1 MFSFFFLL
9 SDPPSVQVF
18 TLNATDGDQVNLTCV
33 ADGQPQTY
41 TYRWQHLWGEM
52 VIREFPESEYI
63 PGHSV
68 LTLDNITYEDSG
80 TYRCLA
86 DNGIPDRLGDKT
98 QSGVGDFLV
107 KGMMECLCFSLKNFN
122 ICLCLNVKNETIPII
137 YIQTLK
143 FVFSQTNTSIQIN
156 KYLFT
161 WIDR

>member
-1 MFSFFFLL
+1 M
-9 SDPPSVQVF
+9 QVF
-18 TLNATDGDQVNLTCV
+18 TQNATDGDQVNLTCV

-41 TYRWQHLWGEM
+41 TYKWQHLWGEM

-107 KGMMECLCFSLKNFN
+107 KGMMKCLCFSLKNFN
-122 ICLCLNVKNETIPII
+122 ICLCLNVKNQTIPII
-137 YIQTLK
+137 YICTNFKVCL
-143 FVFSQTNTSIQIN
+143 FSN
-156 KYLFT
+156 KYKHTNKQIF
-161 WIDR
+161 IYFDR